1 MSKIYVEKFD
11 DSVLRAGNICYALY
25 KRYPNGFRFFL
36 GYFRAKYDYDAEVEW
51 LDAHEKDPEPVY
63 YVAKEVSDWKLKNIC
78 DSAKYAEKLKAR
90 VKERWEAKQKANK
103 EYKEWKAELVAKG
116 MTESDLPL
124 YKRKFPPLFTEPTLA
139 DMLFDGDDV
148 EPKWEAERKIAHEL
162 ADKAWELEN
171 LSPEEN
177 SIERAKEICK
187 ADGELSAKHFEEGY
201 DADKVIRIATG
212 EKCFPDYTVEDT
224 EKLDEI
230 GPRMSSAGRNGGADE
245 RQ

>member
-1 MSKIYVEKFD
+1 MSEIYVEKFED
-11 DSVLRAGNICYALY
+11 NVLWPGNICYALY

-36 GYFRAKYDYDAEVEW
+36 GHFRAKYDYDAEVEW

-103 EYKEWKAELVAKG
+103 EYREWKVELIARG

-124 YKRKFPPLFTEPTLA
+124 SKRKFPPLFSEPTLA
-139 DMLFDGDDV
+139 DMYHYCMFDDDEM

-171 LSPEEN
+171 LSPDGRFVNVRPMTNYEN
-177 SIERAKEICK
+177 IYYSLRYLYDKPDTDIRNRAKRRH
-187 ADGELSAKHFEEGY
+187 G
-201 DADKVIRIATG
+201 
-212 EKCFPDYTVEDT
+212 
-224 EKLDEI
+224 
-230 GPRMSSAGRNGGADE
+230 
-245 RQ
+245 

>member
-1 MSKIYVEKFD
+1 MSEIVVEKFD
-11 DSVLRAGNICYALY
+11 DNVLWPGKICYALY

-36 GYFRAKYDYDAEVEW
+36 GHFRAKYDYDAEVEW

-90 VKERWEAKQKANK
+90 VKERWEAKQKASK
-103 EYKEWKAELVAKG
+103 EYQEWKAELVAKG

-124 YKRKFPPLFTEPTLA
+124 SKRRFPPLFTEPTLA
-139 DMLFDGDDV
+139 DMYHYCMFDDDDM

-171 LSPEEN
+171 LSPDGRFVMVRPMANYEN
-177 SIERAKEICK
+177 IYYSLRYLYDKPDTDIRNRAQRRH
-187 ADGELSAKHFEEGY
+187 G
-201 DADKVIRIATG
+201 
-212 EKCFPDYTVEDT
+212 
-224 EKLDEI
+224 
-230 GPRMSSAGRNGGADE
+230 
-245 RQ
+245 